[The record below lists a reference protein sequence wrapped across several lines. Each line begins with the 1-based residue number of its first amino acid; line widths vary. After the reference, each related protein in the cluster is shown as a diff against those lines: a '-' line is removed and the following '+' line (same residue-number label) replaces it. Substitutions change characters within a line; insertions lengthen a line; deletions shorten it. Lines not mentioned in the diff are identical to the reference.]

1 MILSALL
8 VINSIHH
15 VSGLRSC
22 EIAHKVRHAHVIYTG
37 IPFDWR
43 VQELVSHLNCRAR
56 PEKERDP
63 EFQITHIGSCYRA
76 TRMLRHD
83 GRDDEWN

>member
-1 MILSALL
+1 MILPALL
-8 VINSIHH
+8 VINAIYHI
-15 VSGLRSC
+15 SGLSYFD
-22 EIAHKVRHAHVIYTG
+22 IAHKVRHAHVIYTG

-43 VQELVSHLNCRAR
+43 VRELVSHLNCRAR
-56 PEKERDP
+56 PEKERGP
-63 EFQITHIGSCYRA
+63 EFQTTHIGSCYRA